1 VTGAFL
7 AMVGWQLPAV
17 ASGLA
22 GGATL
27 SGFGAFVAGLA
38 SRQVVGGFMS
48 ALRWG
53 HVERRPGGA
62 IDNRGRSGVGSGGG
76 PGESTDDAPGGGGEV
91 PAYQRVAREHL
102 GGEGD

>member
-1 VTGAFL
+1 VFL

-38 SRQVVGGFMS
+38 SRQVVSAFMS
-48 ALRWG
+48 ALHWG
-53 HVERRPGGA
+53 HGERRPGGA
-62 IDNRGRSGVGSGGG
+62 IYNRGGAGGSTGG
-76 PGESTDDAPGGGGEV
+76 APGGNGEV
-91 PAYQRVAREHL
+91 PAYQRAAREHL
-102 GGEGD
+102 GDQGD